1 MKIQVN
7 AVAKIAHISQVEL
20 PDEIVEQAVNSKNG
34 KAIISDWIQKNFNNF
49 DWRDPPEGLE
59 SELDFKWTNW
69 ETGWTY

>member
-20 PDEIVEQAVNSKNG
+20 PDDIVEQAVNSKNG
-34 KAIISDWIQKNFNNF
+34 KAIISDWIQKHFNNF
-49 DWRDPPEGLE
+49 DWTDPPEGLE